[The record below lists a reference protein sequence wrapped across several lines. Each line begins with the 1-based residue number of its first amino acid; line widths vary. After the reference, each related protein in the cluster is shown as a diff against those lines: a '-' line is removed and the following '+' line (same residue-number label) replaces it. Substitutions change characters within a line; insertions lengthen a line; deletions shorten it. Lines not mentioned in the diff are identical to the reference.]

1 MQIEE
6 TLFSQIIQGKVPCE
20 KIYEDEHSFAFLT
33 IEPNTKGHTLVVPKK
48 YSRNVLDI
56 SDESLS
62 NLILAVKKVSLL
74 LKDKLGAEGVNIHQ
88 NNEPAAG
95 QAVFHTHFHVIP
107 RYSGDGLTHWKTES
121 PSREELRAVAE
132 TIRS

>member
-1 MQIEE
+1 MQTEE
-6 TLFSQIIQGKVPCE
+6 TIFSQIIQGKIPCE

-33 IEPNTKGHTLVVPKK
+33 IEPNSKGHTLVVPKK

-62 NLILAVKKVSLL
+62 NLILAIKKVSIL
-74 LKDKLGAEGVNIHQ
+74 LKDKLGAEGINIHQ

-107 RYSGDGLTHWKTES
+107 RYNGDGLTHWKTES
-121 PSREELRAVAE
+121 PSKEELHAIAE
-132 TIRS
+132 IIRS